1 MKETKEKEPFKN
13 HFNHGEGHKKL
24 KNSKIRQ
31 HYLIDGYNLLFK
43 VYHER
48 QDSLEVLRK
57 ELLIQLD
64 NFSKT
69 FHVDLAVVFDAMH
82 DQEDLHRGYFKSL
95 EVIYTQMGQS
105 ADEQIIEI
113 VEYQKQKP
121 IIVTSD
127 RSLAKQC
134 KIRGAETQSVE
145 NFIKKTQKRM
155 HDVVKKQNSQ
165 ELNLKN
171 RFKDPLFHYYLKIF
185 ELKTNKK

>member
-1 MKETKEKEPFKN
+1 
-13 HFNHGEGHKKL
+13 
-24 KNSKIRQ
+24 
-31 HYLIDGYNLLFK
+31 
-43 VYHER
+43 
-48 QDSLEVLRK
+48 
-57 ELLIQLD
+57 
-64 NFSKT
+64 
-69 FHVDLAVVFDAMH
+69 MH

-121 IIVTSD
+121 VIVTSD

-134 KIRGAETQSVE
+134 KVRGAETQNVE

-155 HDVVKKQNSQ
+155 HDVMKKQNSQ